1 MWAQDDFIGGHLA
14 LDFINTVA
22 DTGKSRVHSRVTS
35 EESLGLWWQA
45 AITNMPGRLPHG
57 LTNVNL
63 DEIHALR
70 EAAYDV
76 VAGVASDDGPSA
88 KSIQSL
94 RSFTDGAAARA
105 DVMWASGALTKA
117 AADGNAT
124 DVLSLLIDDFLFG
137 PSVARVTQCGRCTW
151 LYVNQ
156 GRGRGRKWCNMRTCG
171 NRAKVEKYRG
181 K

>member
-22 DTGKSRVHSRVTS
+22 DTGKSRDQSRIISDV
-35 EESLGLWWQA
+35 SLGLWWQA
-45 AITNMPGRLPHG
+45 AIANTPGRLPHR
-57 LTNVNL
+57 LTNVSI

-70 EAAYDV
+70 EAAYEV
-76 VAGVASDDGPSA
+76 VAGIVGNDGPSA
-88 KSIQSL
+88 KSIHSL
-94 RSFTDGAAARA
+94 RTFTDGAAARA
-105 DVMWASGALTKA
+105 DMVWIGEALVKTA
-117 AADGNAT
+117 ANGNAT
-124 DVLSLLIDDFLFG
+124 DVFSLLIDDFLFG
-137 PSVARVTQCGRCTW
+137 PSIGRVTQCGRCSW

-171 NRAKVEKYRG
+171 NRAKVERYRS